1 MNEEKEKSL
10 RQQVDETVIDVRN
23 EFIVQGTNAF
33 LLGRQIVLTGIGLTF
48 LGVDQLQALIQ
59 RAMERGE
66 IAEKDIQSRTTNIRR
81 NAIDD
86 TTSAIST
93 NLASVL
99 NRIPGVSV
107 SYRPESKDDHSK
119 EE

>member
-1 MNEEKEKSL
+1 MNKENQKPL

-23 EFIVQGTNAF
+23 EIIVQGTNAF
-33 LLGRQIVLTGIGLTF
+33 LLGRQLVLTGIGLTF
-48 LGVDQLQALIQ
+48 LGVDQVQALVQ
-59 RAMERGE
+59 HAVARGE
-66 IAEKDIQSRTTNIRR
+66 IVEKDIQSRVTGVGR
-81 NAIDD
+81 NVADG

-93 NLASVL
+93 HLASAL

-107 SYRPESKDDHSK
+107 SYSSDSKQDHSK